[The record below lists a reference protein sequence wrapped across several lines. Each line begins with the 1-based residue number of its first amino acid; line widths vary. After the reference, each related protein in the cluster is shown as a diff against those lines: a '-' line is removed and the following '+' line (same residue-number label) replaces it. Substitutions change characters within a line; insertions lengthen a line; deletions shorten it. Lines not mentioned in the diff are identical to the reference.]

1 MNLRLQHFTALSDI
15 ANSVYHLHNLASF
28 AQNYIKLDGNLIDMS
43 GAYSF
48 QADILNDTSRVN
60 NTVKPA
66 QIGLTTSTIAYF
78 LSGLATQ
85 SRFNTI
91 YALPTAGDASKLT
104 TTKVNPLIYESPRL
118 NSILNKEV
126 NSVELKQLGK
136 NFLFTRGCRS
146 ETAALSISADVL
158 VADEVDRCDPD
169 VLKQF
174 RSRLQNSPLK
184 IIRQFS
190 TPTVPGVG
198 ITREAT
204 TSKRYRHMGCCSSCG
219 HKWLPTYDLD
229 MVVPD
234 WDRPLEEIDRFNL
247 KDIRWQEAH
256 WRCPRCGRD
265 PQFQPELLEWV
276 VENPNDNYEAHTYF
290 ITPVT
295 ACQILVPSYIVRTS
309 TEFNTRAEWRNQ
321 VLGEPAEDKDSQVTH
336 EDLEKARQNLDFSDS
351 DAVHYLGVD
360 IGQLCHFVVSRLHQG
375 TLLVVHREVAPLSD
389 FHAVRNRLIR
399 NFRCIV
405 SVHDAMPE
413 TALITSVT
421 DFDPNAYGCIF
432 TTSKSTEIYTVAE
445 KEADPEAGRL
455 NLRLVKV
462 RKAVAFDTLM
472 DLIKKQKFIFK
483 SQKDDSKFILH
494 ILSMKRTMV
503 FQNDEPAY
511 VWQKTDGEDHYM
523 HALLYSYIACTLR
536 MTASE
541 TVKSGTIEL
550 VRSFRVR
557 NRY

>member
-1 MNLRLQHFTALSDI
+1 MSLRQQHFNTVQEV
-15 ANSVYHLHNLASF
+15 ANSVYHLWNLAGF
-28 AQNYIKLDGNLIDMS
+28 AQKYIHLEGKKIDMT
-43 GAYSF
+43 GDYAF

-85 SRFNTI
+85 PRFNTI
-91 YALPTAGDASKLT
+91 YALPSASDAAKLT

-118 NSILNKEV
+118 NSILNKDV

-136 NFLFTRGCRS
+136 NFLFTRGCKS

-190 TPTVPGVG
+190 TPTIPGVG
-198 ITREAT
+198 ITREAA
-204 TSKRYRHMGCCSSCG
+204 TSKRYRHMGCCSCCG
-219 HKWLPTYDLD
+219 HKWLPTYELD
-229 MVVPD
+229 MVVPG

-247 KDIRWQEAH
+247 KDVRWQSAH
-256 WRCPRCGRD
+256 WKCPNCGRD

-276 VENPNDNYEAHTYF
+276 VENPNDNYEAHTYY

-295 ACQILVPSYIVRTS
+295 ACKILTPAYIVRTS

-321 VLGEPAEDKDSQVTH
+321 VLGEAAEDKDSQITT
-336 EDLEKARQNLDFSDS
+336 EDLEKARFVGDLSSSD
-351 DAVHYLGVD
+351 VHYLGVD
-360 IGQLCHFVVSRLHQG
+360 IGQLCHFVVSKLHQG
-375 TLLVVHREVAPLSD
+375 SLIVVHREAAPLAS
-389 FHAVRNRLIR
+389 FHETRNRLIR
-399 NFRCIV
+399 AYRCIV

-413 TALITSVT
+413 TALITAVT

-432 TTSKSTEIYTVAE
+432 VSSKTTEMYRVAE
-445 KEADPEAGRL
+445 KEADPELGRL

-462 RKAVAFDTLM
+462 NKTIAFDTL
-472 DLIKKQKFIFK
+472 LEFIKNKKFLYK
-483 SQKDDSKFILH
+483 AQQDDSKWLIH
-494 ILSMKRTMV
+494 ILSMKRTLV
-503 FQNDEPAY
+503 VQRDEPTY

-523 HALLYSYIACTLR
+523 HALLYSFIACTLR
-536 MTASE
+536 MTAGESS
-541 TVKSGTIEL
+541 KAATIEI
-550 VRSFRVR
+550 VRTVR
-557 NRY
+557 AKGL